1 MEVSII
7 CGHRH
12 KKLFLDMGNI
22 KLYRS
27 PVGYLVKS
35 QIDYERI
42 VKEVIGE
49 FQL

>member
-1 MEVSII
+1 MEIRIV

-12 KKLFLDMGNI
+12 KKLYLDMCNI

-27 PVGYLVKS
+27 PVGYLDKS

-42 VKEVIGE
+42 AKEVIGE